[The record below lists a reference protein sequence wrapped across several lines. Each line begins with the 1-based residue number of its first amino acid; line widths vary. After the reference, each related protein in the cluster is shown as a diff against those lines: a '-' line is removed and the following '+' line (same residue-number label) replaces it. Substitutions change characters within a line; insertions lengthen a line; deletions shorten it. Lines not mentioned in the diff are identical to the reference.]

1 VAAKRSAGILLF
13 RRAGGETEVLLGHM
27 GGPLWARRDARGWT
41 IPKGE
46 YEPDEHPQAAARREF
61 MEELGVPVPDG
72 ALLELGEVR
81 QSGGKTVTAWAIE
94 ADLDPDAVV
103 VGTFQL
109 EWPKGSGQIGEFPEL
124 DRVSWLNLDTARDKI
139 VAAQATF
146 LDRLAAYLRG

>member
-1 VAAKRSAGILLF
+1 
-13 RRAGGETEVLLGHM
+13 
-27 GGPLWARRDARGWT
+27 
-41 IPKGE
+41 
-46 YEPDEHPQAAARREF
+46 

-109 EWPKGSGQIGEFPEL
+109 EWPKGSGQIREFPEL

>member
-1 VAAKRSAGILLF
+1 
-13 RRAGGETEVLLGHM
+13 M